1 MNVKKILTTNVKNIN
16 PAYAGNVFFQR
27 SEKNSKNGKT
37 RYGKQVGSMARHQ
50 SYLLL
55 GRDPVTGRFVSPKFE
70 NMTSAE
76 RAEYLN
82 AQVS

>member
-1 MNVKKILTTNVKNIN
+1 MKMLVKKILTTNVKNIN

-27 SEKNSKNGKT
+27 SEKNSKTGKT

-55 GRDPVTGRFVSPKFE
+55 GRDPVTGRFVSPKAI
-70 NMTSAE
+70 TA
-76 RAEYLN
+76 
-82 AQVS
+82 